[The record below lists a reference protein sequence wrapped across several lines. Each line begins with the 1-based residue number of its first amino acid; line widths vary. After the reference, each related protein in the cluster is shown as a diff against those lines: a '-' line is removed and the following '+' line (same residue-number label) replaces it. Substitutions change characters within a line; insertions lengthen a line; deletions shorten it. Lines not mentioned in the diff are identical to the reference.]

1 MNIEGV
7 VPIAG
12 NLGSPLSGKMNNGF
26 AGIGGAKSKLMLG
39 VAVVALVP
47 FLMSTFAANV
57 TVGSGAL
64 EFGQGSQQAIACDP
78 TVFVS
83 IGEEW
88 HSQPTTTDSSAGFFR
103 VKAVT
108 ISNLDLTTC
117 RGKKLRMRLINTG
130 GAEIPI
136 GAIPDVHVLQVVLPD
151 VDAQVSSSDATY
163 LQLASL
169 NGDGGVVGGTLAAA
183 ASLNI
188 AGTSIYDGS
197 DLSTKSADVTY
208 YLDPTGTLVNIDG
221 QVVGRT
227 TVETVNNPKR

>member
-1 MNIEGV
+1 MNG
-7 VPIAG
+7 
-12 NLGSPLSGKMNNGF
+12 LDSPLSGSVKSRF
-26 AGIGGAKSKLMLG
+26 GGAGKYRNKVVLG
-39 VAVVALVP
+39 TAVVAFVP
-47 FLMSTFAANV
+47 FLLSTFAASV
-57 TVGSGAL
+57 TVGTGAL

-88 HSQPTTTDSSAGFFR
+88 HSQPTSTDSSAGFFR

-117 RGKKLRMRLINTG
+117 RGKKLRMRLINTS

-136 GAIPDVHVLQVVLPD
+136 GASPDVRVLQIVLPD

-183 ASLNI
+183 ASLNL

-197 DLSTKSADVTY
+197 DLSTTSADVTY
-208 YLDPTGTLVNIDG
+208 YLDPTGSIINIDG
-221 QVVGRT
+221 QIVGRT

>member
-1 MNIEGV
+1 MN
-7 VPIAG
+7 
-12 NLGSPLSGKMNNGF
+12 SGF
-26 AGIGGAKSKLMLG
+26 AGIGSAKSKLMLG
-39 VAVVALVP
+39 IAVVALVP
-47 FLMSTFAANV
+47 FMMSTFAANV
-57 TVGSGAL
+57 TVGTGAL

-88 HSQPTTTDSSAGFFR
+88 HSQPTPVDASAGFFR

-108 ISNLDLTTC
+108 ISNVDLNNC
-117 RGKKLRMRLINTG
+117 RGKKLRMRLINTT
-130 GAEIPI
+130 GAELPI
-136 GAIPDVHVLQVVLPD
+136 GASPDIRVLQIVVPD
-151 VDAQVSSSDATY
+151 VDAQVSSSDATF
-163 LQLASL
+163 LQLAGL
-169 NGDGGVVGGTLAAA
+169 NGDGGVVSGTLASA

-197 DLSTKSADVTY
+197 DLSTTSADVTY
-208 YLDPTGTLVNIDG
+208 YLDPTATLVNIDG

>member
-1 MNIEGV
+1 M
-7 VPIAG
+7 AG
-12 NLGSPLSGKMNNGF
+12 NLGSPLSGKMNSGF
-26 AGIGGAKSKLMLG
+26 AGIGSAKSKLMLG
-39 VAVVALVP
+39 IAVVALVP
-47 FLMSTFAANV
+47 FMMSTFAANV

-88 HSQPTTTDSSAGFFR
+88 HSQPTPVDASAGFFR

-108 ISNLDLTTC
+108 ISNVDLNNC
-117 RGKKLRMRLINTG
+117 RGKKLRMRLINTT
-130 GAEIPI
+130 GAELPI
-136 GAIPDVHVLQVVLPD
+136 GASPDIRVLQIVVPD
-151 VDAQVSSSDATY
+151 VDAQVSSSDATF
-163 LQLASL
+163 LQLAGL
-169 NGDGGVVGGTLAAA
+169 NGDGGVVSGTLASA

-197 DLSTKSADVTY
+197 DLSTTSADVTY
-208 YLDPTGTLVNIDG
+208 YLDPTATLVNIDG

>member
-1 MNIEGV
+1 M
-7 VPIAG
+7 AG

-26 AGIGGAKSKLMLG
+26 AGIGSAKSKLMIG
-39 VAVVALVP
+39 VTLVALVP
-47 FLMSTFAANV
+47 FMMSTFAANV

-88 HSQPTTTDSSAGFFR
+88 HSQPTPTDSSAGFFR

-108 ISNLDLTTC
+108 ISNLDLNNC
-117 RGKKLRMRLINTG
+117 RGKKLRMRLINTTG
-130 GAEIPI
+130 SDIAI
-136 GAIPDVHVLQVVLPD
+136 GASPDVRVLQVVVPD

-163 LQLASL
+163 LQLAAL
-169 NGDGGVVGGTLAAA
+169 NGDGGVVSGTLTSA
-183 ASLNI
+183 ASLNL
-188 AGTSIYDGS
+188 AGTAIYDGS
-197 DLSTKSADVTY
+197 DLSATSADVTY
-208 YLDPTGTLVNIDG
+208 YLDPTRTLVNIDG
-221 QVVGRT
+221 QIVGRT

>member
-1 MNIEGV
+1 M
-7 VPIAG
+7 AG

-26 AGIGGAKSKLMLG
+26 AGIGSAKSKLMIG
-39 VAVVALVP
+39 VTLVALVP
-47 FLMSTFAANV
+47 FMMSTFAANV

-88 HSQPTTTDSSAGFFR
+88 HSQPTPTDSSAGFFR

-108 ISNLDLTTC
+108 ISNLDLNSC
-117 RGKKLRMRLINTG
+117 RGKKLRMRLINTTG
-130 GAEIPI
+130 SEIAI
-136 GAIPDVHVLQVVLPD
+136 GASADVRVLQVVVPD

-163 LQLASL
+163 LQLAAL
-169 NGDGGVVGGTLAAA
+169 NGDGGVVSGTLASA
-183 ASLNI
+183 ASLNL
-188 AGTSIYDGS
+188 AGTAIYDGS
-197 DLSTKSADVTY
+197 DLSATSADVTY
-208 YLDPTGTLVNIDG
+208 YLDPTRTLVNIDG
-221 QVVGRT
+221 QIVGRT

>member
-1 MNIEGV
+1 
-7 VPIAG
+7 
-12 NLGSPLSGKMNNGF
+12 
-26 AGIGGAKSKLMLG
+26 MLG

-88 HSQPTTTDSSAGFFR
+88 YSQPTPTDSSAGFFR

-108 ISNLDLTTC
+108 ISNLDLNSC
-117 RGKKLRMRLINTG
+117 RSKKLRMRLINTTG
-130 GAEIPI
+130 SEIPI
-136 GAIPDVHVLQVVLPD
+136 GASADVRVLQIVVPD

-169 NGDGGVVGGTLAAA
+169 NGDGGIVGGTLVSA

-197 DLSTKSADVTY
+197 DLSTTSADVTY
-208 YLDPTGTLVNIDG
+208 YLDPTSSLVNIDG
-221 QVVGRT
+221 QIVGRT

>member
-1 MNIEGV
+1 
-7 VPIAG
+7 
-12 NLGSPLSGKMNNGF
+12 MNNGF

-47 FLMSTFAANV
+47 FLMSTFAASV
-57 TVGSGAL
+57 TVGTGAL

-88 HSQPTTTDSSAGFFR
+88 YSQPTPTDSSAGFFR

-108 ISNLDLTTC
+108 ISNLDLNSC
-117 RGKKLRMRLINTG
+117 RSKKLRMRLINTTG
-130 GAEIPI
+130 SEIPI
-136 GAIPDVHVLQVVLPD
+136 GASADVRVLQIVVPD

-169 NGDGGVVGGTLAAA
+169 NGDGGVVGGTLVSAAA
-183 ASLNI
+183 LNI

-197 DLSTKSADVTY
+197 DLSTTSADVTY
-208 YLDPTGTLVNIDG
+208 YLDPTSTLVNIDG
-221 QVVGRT
+221 QIVGRT

>member
-1 MNIEGV
+1 
-7 VPIAG
+7 
-12 NLGSPLSGKMNNGF
+12 
-26 AGIGGAKSKLMLG
+26 MLG

-78 TVFVS
+78 TVYVS

-88 HSQPTTTDSSAGFFR
+88 YSQPTPTDSSAGFFR

-108 ISNLDLTTC
+108 ISNLDLNSC
-117 RGKKLRMRLINTG
+117 RSKKLRMRLINTSG
-130 GAEIPI
+130 GEIPI
-136 GAIPDVHVLQVVLPD
+136 GASADTRVLQIVIPD

-169 NGDGGVVGGTLAAA
+169 NGDGGVVGGSLVSA

-197 DLSTKSADVTY
+197 DLSTTSADVTY
-208 YLDPTGTLVNIDG
+208 YLDPTKSIVNIDG
-221 QVVGRT
+221 QIVGRT

>member
-1 MNIEGV
+1 MRGG
-7 VPIAG
+7 PMAG

-26 AGIGGAKSKLMLG
+26 AGIGSAKSKLMAG
-39 VAVVALVP
+39 IAVIALVP

-78 TVFVS
+78 NVYIS

-88 HSQPTTTDSSAGFFR
+88 HSQPTPTDSSAGFFR

-108 ISNLDLTTC
+108 ISNLDLSSC
-117 RGKKLRMRLINTG
+117 RGKKVRMRLIDTTG
-130 GAEIPI
+130 SEIPI
-136 GAIPDVHVLQVVLPD
+136 GASPDIRVLQVVVPD

-163 LQLASL
+163 LQLGAL
-169 NGDGGVVGGTLAAA
+169 NGDGGVVSGTLASA

-188 AGTSIYDGS
+188 AGTSIYDGT
-197 DLSTKSADVTY
+197 DLSPTSADITY
-208 YLDPTGTLVNIDG
+208 YLDPTKTLVNIDG

>member
-1 MNIEGV
+1 M
-7 VPIAG
+7 AG

-26 AGIGGAKSKLMLG
+26 AGIGSTKSKLMIG
-39 VAVVALVP
+39 VTLVALVP
-47 FLMSTFAANV
+47 FMMSTFAANV

-88 HSQPTTTDSSAGFFR
+88 HSQPTPTDSSAGFFR

-108 ISNLDLTTC
+108 ISNLDLNSC
-117 RGKKLRMRLINTG
+117 RGKKLRMRLINTTG
-130 GAEIPI
+130 SEIAI
-136 GAIPDVHVLQVVLPD
+136 GANPDIRVLQVVVPD

-163 LQLASL
+163 LQLAAL
-169 NGDGGVVGGTLAAA
+169 NGDGGVVSGTLTSA
-183 ASLNI
+183 ASLNL
-188 AGTSIYDGS
+188 AGTAIYDGS
-197 DLSTKSADVTY
+197 DLSATSADVTY
-208 YLDPTGTLVNIDG
+208 YLDPTRTLVNIDG
-221 QVVGRT
+221 QIVGRT

>member
-1 MNIEGV
+1 V
-7 VPIAG
+7 AG

-26 AGIGGAKSKLMLG
+26 AGIGSTKSKLMIG
-39 VAVVALVP
+39 VTLVALVP
-47 FLMSTFAANV
+47 FMMSTFAANV

-88 HSQPTTTDSSAGFFR
+88 HSQPTPTDSSAGFFR

-108 ISNLDLTTC
+108 ISNLDLNSC
-117 RGKKLRMRLINTG
+117 RGKKLRMRLINTTG
-130 GAEIPI
+130 SEIAI
-136 GAIPDVHVLQVVLPD
+136 GASPDVRVLQVVVPD

-163 LQLASL
+163 LQLAAL
-169 NGDGGVVGGTLAAA
+169 NGDGGVVSGTLASA
-183 ASLNI
+183 ASLNLS
-188 AGTSIYDGS
+188 GTAIYDGS
-197 DLSTKSADVTY
+197 DLSATSADVTY
-208 YLDPTGTLVNIDG
+208 YLDPTRTIVNIDG
-221 QVVGRT
+221 QIVGRT

>member
-1 MNIEGV
+1 M
-7 VPIAG
+7 AG

-26 AGIGGAKSKLMLG
+26 AGIGSAKSKLMIG
-39 VAVVALVP
+39 VTLVALVP
-47 FLMSTFAANV
+47 FMMSTFAANV

-88 HSQPTTTDSSAGFFR
+88 HSQPTPTDSSAGFFR

-108 ISNLDLTTC
+108 ISNLDLNNC
-117 RGKKLRMRLINTG
+117 RGKKLRMRLINTTG
-130 GAEIPI
+130 SEIAI
-136 GAIPDVHVLQVVLPD
+136 GASPDIRVLQVVIPD

-163 LQLASL
+163 LQLAAL
-169 NGDGGVVGGTLAAA
+169 NGDGGVVSGTLTSA
-183 ASLNI
+183 ASLNL
-188 AGTSIYDGS
+188 AGTAIYDGS
-197 DLSTKSADVTY
+197 DLSATSADVTY
-208 YLDPTGTLVNIDG
+208 YLDPTRTLVNIDG
-221 QVVGRT
+221 QIVGRT

>member
-1 MNIEGV
+1 
-7 VPIAG
+7 
-12 NLGSPLSGKMNNGF
+12 MNNGF

-88 HSQPTTTDSSAGFFR
+88 HSQPTPTDASAGFFR

-108 ISNLDLTTC
+108 ISNLDLNSC
-117 RGKKLRMRLINTG
+117 RSKKLRMRLINTTG
-130 GAEIPI
+130 SEIPI
-136 GAIPDVHVLQVVLPD
+136 GASADVRVLQIVVPD

-169 NGDGGVVGGTLAAA
+169 NGDGGVVGGTLVSA

-197 DLSTKSADVTY
+197 DLSTTSADVTY
-208 YLDPTGTLVNIDG
+208 YLDPTSSLVNIDG
-221 QVVGRT
+221 QIVGRT

>member
-1 MNIEGV
+1 M

-88 HSQPTTTDSSAGFFR
+88 HSQPTSTDSSAGFFR

-108 ISNLDLTTC
+108 ISNLDLTAC
-117 RGKKLRMRLINTG
+117 RSKKLRMRLINTTG
-130 GAEIPI
+130 SEIQI
-136 GAIPDVHVLQVVLPD
+136 GANADVRVLQIVVPD

-169 NGDGGVVGGTLAAA
+169 NGDGGIVGGTLVAA

-188 AGTSIYDGS
+188 AGTSIYDGT
-197 DLSTKSADVTY
+197 DLSTTSADVTY
-208 YLDPTGTLVNIDG
+208 YLDPTSSIVNIDG